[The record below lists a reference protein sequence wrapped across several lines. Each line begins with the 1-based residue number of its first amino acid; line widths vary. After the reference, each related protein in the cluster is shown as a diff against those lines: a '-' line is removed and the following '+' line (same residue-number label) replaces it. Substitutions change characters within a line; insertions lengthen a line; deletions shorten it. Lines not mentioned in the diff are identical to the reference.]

1 MKIEIDDGK
10 ILGNSRIIVE
20 TEKYIKKYYFSPK
33 VFPDTRKCT
42 NMMREF
48 HPDLFVDFYED
59 EYICVTMN
67 KIDCLDGDHA
77 SKAKTSGTYRSN
89 VKNYLQLYKF
99 FGNKIGKRD
108 LTPNNIIYRKSDLK
122 WWIIDWDNVKYFD
135 NDDHCY
141 EFYKEQ
147 LCDWRWIEWFELNFN
162 ELEQIFEE
170 EWKLITS

>member
-77 SKAKTSGTYRSN
+77 S
-89 VKNYLQLYKF
+89 
-99 FGNKIGKRD
+99 
-108 LTPNNIIYRKSDLK
+108 
-122 WWIIDWDNVKYFD
+122 
-135 NDDHCY
+135 
-141 EFYKEQ
+141 
-147 LCDWRWIEWFELNFN
+147 
-162 ELEQIFEE
+162 
-170 EWKLITS
+170 WKGIQHSS